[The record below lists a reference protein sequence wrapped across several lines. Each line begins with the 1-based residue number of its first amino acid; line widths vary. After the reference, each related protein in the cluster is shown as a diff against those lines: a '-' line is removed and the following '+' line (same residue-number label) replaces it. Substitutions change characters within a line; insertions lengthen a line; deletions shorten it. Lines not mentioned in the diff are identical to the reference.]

1 MGIKFETVSYHYSGH
16 TNAVYEAI
24 RDITLE
30 IQAKGEFIAIVGHTG
45 SGKSTLVQHMN
56 ALIFPSSGT
65 VDIFGSRVTS
75 KRNKNIKYN
84 DLRRRVG
91 LVFQFPEYQ
100 LFEETVEKDIM
111 FGPLNFK
118 VDLETA
124 KAKALKCIRLVGLDE
139 KYLTRNPFNL
149 SGGEK
154 KRVSIAGILAI
165 DPDILV
171 LDEPTSGLDPVG
183 RKAMMDLFQE
193 IQDKTGKSIIVI
205 THDMDLVYR
214 YASRVLVLKEGRL
227 LFDGSP
233 DALFRRDDLADFKL
247 EDPGIVSVLRKI
259 RDSFGLDIDIYQKNI
274 DGAVAEVKRGMA
286 K

>member
-1 MGIKFETVSYHYSGH
+1 MGIQFETVSYHYAGH
-16 TNAVYEAI
+16 TNVVYEAI
-24 RDITLE
+24 REITLSIE
-30 IQAKGEFIAIVGHTG
+30 AKGEFIAIVGHTG

-56 ALIFPSSGT
+56 ALIFPTSGS
-65 VDIFGSRVTS
+65 VDIFGSKVTA
-75 KRNKNIKYN
+75 KRDKHIRYN

-118 VDLETA
+118 VDPETA
-124 KAKALKCIRLVGLDE
+124 KAKAKECIQLVGLDE

-165 DPDILV
+165 DPEILV

-183 RKAMMDLFQE
+183 RKAMMELFKD
-193 IQDKTGKSIIVI
+193 IQAKTGKSIIVI

-227 LFDGSP
+227 LFDGGP
-233 DALFRRDDLADFKL
+233 DALFKRADLADFKL
-247 EDPGIVSVLRKI
+247 EDPGIVAVMRKI
-259 RDSFGLDIDIYQKNI
+259 RDTLGYDIDIYQRNL
-274 DGAVAEVKRGMA
+274 DDAVAELIKGMA